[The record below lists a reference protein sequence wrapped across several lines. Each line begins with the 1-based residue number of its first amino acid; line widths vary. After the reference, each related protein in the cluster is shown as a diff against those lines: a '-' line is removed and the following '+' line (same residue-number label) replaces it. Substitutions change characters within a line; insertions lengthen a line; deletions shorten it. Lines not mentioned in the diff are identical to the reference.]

1 MFWES
6 RISVSEGSRVLGR
19 SGRFSLG
26 YRFISDKSRIE
37 KLGFCLIAL
46 SILDLILTYVLLCC
60 YSADVYEANPVAEWF
75 LTRWNILGMTLFK
88 FTLVAIVIVASE
100 IIERHRPRWGNYV
113 LTFACMAVG
122 LVLYQGLQIYSDLTL
137 GAFVSN

>member
-6 RISVSEGSRVLGR
+6 RISVSEASRVLGR

-26 YRFISDKSRIE
+26 YRFISDKSHIE

-46 SILDLILTYVLLCC
+46 SIFDLILTYFLLCS

-75 LTRWNILGMTLFK
+75 LMRWNILGMTFFK
-88 FTLVAIVIVASE
+88 FTLVAVVIVSSE

-122 LVLYQGLQIYSDLTL
+122 LVVYQGLQLYSDLTL